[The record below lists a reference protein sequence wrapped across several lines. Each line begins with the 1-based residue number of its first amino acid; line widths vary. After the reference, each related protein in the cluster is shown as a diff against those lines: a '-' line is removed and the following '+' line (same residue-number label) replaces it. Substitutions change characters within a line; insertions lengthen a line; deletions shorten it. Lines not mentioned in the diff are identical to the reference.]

1 MHLPSPPAAAQQLS
15 QQLEM
20 LICQQI
26 VQQGPLNFA
35 EYMELALYHS
45 ELGYYNNSLKKFG
58 ESGDF
63 TTAPET
69 SDLFARCLANQIGVI
84 LNSLPNGNI
93 LEFGA
98 GSGQLALDILLT
110 LQSVHQLPKCYYIL
124 EISKELRT
132 RQQQKLQV
140 ELPDFYD
147 QIIWLEQLPKNF
159 SGVVIAN
166 EVLDAMPI
174 HCFCFKEKEIL
185 EYFVDCHHGKLQ
197 EKLMPANEPLLE
209 KLLATGIS
217 FTPNYHS
224 EISLHIPI
232 WLANLADCIF
242 SGVVLLIDYGF
253 PSSIYYHSERCTG
266 TLMCHYQHY
275 AHSNPYFWPGLQ
287 DITAHIDFTAVA
299 RTAITH
305 GFSLT
310 GYTTQ
315 SHFLLNCGL
324 MEFAAKQ
331 QRTAEETWLTSQ
343 AIKKLV
349 LPSEMG
355 ELFKVMALSKGI
367 SIPLMGFKAKDQ
379 SYKL

>member
-1 MHLPSPPAAAQQLS
+1 
-15 QQLEM
+15 
-20 LICQQI
+20 
-26 VQQGPLNFA
+26 
-35 EYMELALYHS
+35 
-45 ELGYYNNSLKKFG
+45 
-58 ESGDF
+58 
-63 TTAPET
+63 
-69 SDLFARCLANQIGVI
+69 
-84 LNSLPNGNI
+84 
-93 LEFGA
+93 
-98 GSGQLALDILLT
+98 
-110 LQSVHQLPKCYYIL
+110 
-124 EISKELRT
+124 
-132 RQQQKLQV
+132 
-140 ELPDFYD
+140 
-147 QIIWLEQLPKNF
+147 
-159 SGVVIAN
+159 
-166 EVLDAMPI
+166 
-174 HCFCFKEKEIL
+174 
-185 EYFVDCHHGKLQ
+185 
-197 EKLMPANEPLLE
+197 
-209 KLLATGIS
+209 
-217 FTPNYHS
+217 
-224 EISLHIPI
+224 
-232 WLANLADCIF
+232 
-242 SGVVLLIDYGF
+242 
-253 PSSIYYHSERCTG
+253 
-266 TLMCHYQHY
+266 MCHYQHY